1 MTVWGSRAPKNVN
14 PIAARCGR
22 NREGS
27 LVRQGDQQ
35 EPSASGTVPKAGR
48 RRVRKGPIR
57 YLRALAGDATGAFA
71 PQRYTHL
78 YDASAQRHA
87 DAMCDMLTNEPKP
100 SVVCEWRK

>member
-1 MTVWGSRAPKNVN
+1 LTARKSRATKNVN

-27 LVRQGDQQ
+27 LVGQGDQQ
-35 EPSASGTVPKAGR
+35 EPSASGPFCKTGR

-57 YLRALAGDATGAFA
+57 YLRALAGDTTGAFA
-71 PQRYTHL
+71 LQRYTHL

-87 DAMCDMLTNEPKP
+87 DAMRDMLTNEPKP